1 MPQRNTDPLTTEDTE
16 ELQMYLTEDTAP
28 RRRTVQAIQ
37 VMAVAAALLG
47 STYSFA
53 ADSMPNACP
62 IDGCIVKITS
72 IAKAG
77 DELELTFDSNFQPD
91 VSKNHFHVWWGELYT
106 VEQVGR
112 NAQSTF
118 GVEKGRWHRH
128 DDYPTYVTTNAASTA
143 MRNGATTICV
153 TAADRGHNVLDAKL
167 FHCVDASDHLN

>member
-1 MPQRNTDPLTTEDTE
+1 MYMTEDT
-16 ELQMYLTEDTAP
+16 TP
-28 RRRTVQAIQ
+28 RYRRSRYAIRA
-37 VMAVAAALLG
+37 MTLSAALVG
-47 STYSFA
+47 SAWTFA
-53 ADSMPNACP
+53 AETMPNACP
-62 IDGCIVKITS
+62 IDGCIVKITD

-128 DDYPTYVTTNAASTA
+128 DDYPKYITTNAASTS
-143 MRNGATTICV
+143 MRDGATTICV

-167 FHCVDASDHLN
+167 FHCVDASDYLN

>member
-1 MPQRNTDPLTTEDTE
+1 MYQTKHNSTRCSHRSRRGVLT
-16 ELQMYLTEDTAP
+16 
-28 RRRTVQAIQ
+28 
-37 VMAVAAALLG
+37 MALSAALLG
-47 STYSFA
+47 WTGSIA
-53 ADSMPNACP
+53 AETMPNACP

-72 IAKAG
+72 VAKAG

-128 DDYPTYVTTNAASTA
+128 DDYPKYITTNAASTS

-153 TAADRGHNVLDAKL
+153 TAADRGHNILDAKL
-167 FHCVDASDHLN
+167 YQCVDASAYLN